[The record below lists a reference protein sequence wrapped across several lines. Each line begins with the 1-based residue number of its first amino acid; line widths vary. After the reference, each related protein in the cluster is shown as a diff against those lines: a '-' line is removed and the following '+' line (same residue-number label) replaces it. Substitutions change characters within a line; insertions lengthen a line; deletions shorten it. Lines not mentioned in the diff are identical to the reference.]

1 MKRRDFVLMT
11 LAIASL
17 TGCSKK
23 AKLSAIPLGSPVLAF
38 GDSVTFGTGAGDGE
52 DWPTLLAGLT
62 GWKVINAGI
71 PGDTAEAGRTRIQ
84 GLLDEYKPVLVI
96 IEIGG
101 NDFLRRR
108 PPGAVKQDLKAL
120 IGTARQSGA
129 QVVLI
134 GVPELSI
141 LALVAGKAVDS
152 PIFEELGKEEGVPI
166 IGNVFSDV
174 LSRPELCADKIHPN
188 AQGYQQL
195 TTGIHSGLKRLGLAA
210 Q

>member
-38 GDSVTFGTGAGDGE
+38 GDSVTFGTAPGDWE